1 MTNKEK
7 YKQAFSALQP
17 SNEIRLEEKIM
28 KEYKRKQSKRIIAM
42 AAILCL
48 AVFAGGG
55 GAYAANVGGIQ
66 RTIQLWIHGD
76 QTTAELNVNDDGS
89 YTVKIPDENGETQT
103 MGGGGVAFDAFGNE
117 RALTEEEILDHLDS
131 PNIEYYDDGSIWLF
145 YRDMPRTSP
154 MISTMTACATLRSA
168 MTTVNST
175 SQPRNTVAGI
185 FLQTNLPAPGNLT
198 TTTATQQASPTSQ
211 PARSQTPRVGN
222 NYQRSLN
229 KITARRSCLC
239 VTRRAVIIYCSFS
252 SLASCSSIG

>member
-117 RALTEEEILDHLDS
+117 RALTEEEIIDHLDS

-145 YRDMPRTSP
+145 YRDMAKDITDSFDEEN
-154 MISTMTACATLRSA
+154 MCYVKITDEEGDLYVTAKKYGGWHVSSDKFAA
-168 MTTVNST
+168 AWEF
-175 SQPRNTVAGI
+175 NTDNCDPDSVAY
-185 FLQTNLPAPGNLT
+185 LPASEKPDAESG
-198 TTTATQQASPTSQ
+198 
-211 PARSQTPRVGN
+211 
-222 NYQRSLN
+222 
-229 KITARRSCLC
+229 K
-239 VTRRAVIIYCSFS
+239 
-252 SLASCSSIG
+252 

>member
-76 QTTAELNVNDDGS
+76 QTTAELNVNDDGT
-89 YTVKIPDENGETQT
+89 YTVKIPDENGGTKTQS
-103 MGGGGVAFDAFGNE
+103 GGGVAFDAFGNE
-117 RALTEEEILDHLDS
+117 RPLTEEEILDHLDS

-145 YRDMPRTSP
+145 YRDMAKDITNDFDADG
-154 MISTMTACATLRSA
+154 MCYVKISDDDGELYVTAKKYGGWHISFRQICQLREFNNRRIA
-168 MTTVNST
+168 
-175 SQPRNTVAGI
+175 I
-185 FLQTNLPAPGNLT
+185 
-198 TTTATQQASPTSQ
+198 QQASRTSQ
-211 PARSQTPRVGN
+211 PARSQTSRVEN

-229 KITARRSCLC
+229 KTHRPSDLLENIQANSGGR
-239 VTRRAVIIYCSFS
+239 
-252 SLASCSSIG
+252 

>member
-117 RALTEEEILDHLDS
+117 RALTEEEIIDHLDS

-145 YRDMPRTSP
+145 YRDMAKDITDSFDEED
-154 MISTMTACATLRSA
+154 MCYVKITDEEGDLYVTAKKYGGWHVSSDKFAA
-168 MTTVNST
+168 AWKF
-175 SQPRNTVAGI
+175 NTDNCDPDSVAY
-185 FLQTNLPAPGNLT
+185 LPASEKPD
-198 TTTATQQASPTSQ
+198 AESE
-211 PARSQTPRVGN
+211 
-222 NYQRSLN
+222 
-229 KITARRSCLC
+229 K
-239 VTRRAVIIYCSFS
+239 
-252 SLASCSSIG
+252 

>member
-76 QTTAELNVNDDGS
+76 QTTAELNVNDDGT
-89 YTVKIPDENGETQT
+89 YTVKIPDANGGTKTQS
-103 MGGGGVAFDAFGNE
+103 GGGVAFDAFGNE
-117 RALTEEEILDHLDS
+117 RPLTEEEILAEIGS
-131 PNIEYYDDGSIWLF
+131 PNVEYYDDGSIWFF
-145 YRDMPRTSP
+145 YED
-154 MISTMTACATLRSA
+154 TAKDITGDFNDDNVCYINFDENFLRGSGSLA
-168 MTTVNST
+168 VADYIPIYSIVNSLAEA
-175 SQPRNTVAGI
+175 AGI
-185 FLQTNLPAPGNLT
+185 NRVQIAVNGSVNVKFRDSISLESPFERNLD
-198 TTTATQQASPTSQ
+198 
-211 PARSQTPRVGN
+211 
-222 NYQRSLN
+222 Y
-229 KITARRSCLC
+229 
-239 VTRRAVIIYCSFS
+239 
-252 SLASCSSIG
+252 IGGE

>member
-28 KEYKRKQSKRIIAM
+28 KEYKRKQSKRIIVM

-76 QTTAELNVNDDGS
+76 QTTAELNVNDDGT
-89 YTVKIPDENGETQT
+89 YTVKIPDENGGTKTQS
-103 MGGGGVAFDAFGNE
+103 GGGVAFDAFGNE
-117 RALTEEEILDHLDS
+117 RALTEEEILDHLDN

-145 YRDMPRTSP
+145 YRDMAKDITNDFDDDG
-154 MISTMTACATLRSA
+154 MCYVKISDDDGELYVTAKKYGGWHISSDKFA
-168 MTTVNST
+168 ST
-175 SQPRNTVAGI
+175 WEFNNDDCDPAGVAY
-185 FLQTNLPAPGNLT
+185 
-198 TTTATQQASPTSQ
+198 Q
-211 PARSQTPRVGN
+211 PASEKPDAESGE
-222 NYQRSLN
+222 
-229 KITARRSCLC
+229 
-239 VTRRAVIIYCSFS
+239 
-252 SLASCSSIG
+252 